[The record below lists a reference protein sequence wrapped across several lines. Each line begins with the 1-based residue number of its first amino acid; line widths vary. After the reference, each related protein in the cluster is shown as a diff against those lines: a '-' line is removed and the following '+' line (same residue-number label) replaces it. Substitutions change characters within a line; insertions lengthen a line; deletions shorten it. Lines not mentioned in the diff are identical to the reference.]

1 MMQQQVASYFE
12 ALMASVTIN
21 VIIPLVMFLTMF
33 GLFLWVLVKAQRTN
47 ARNEHFDVSQFLR
60 DDAGKLSSV
69 RLFAFVALCVHTW
82 AIAVECVNARLTENH
97 MVVYAVTWSS
107 SLILKGAVEKW
118 DGRLP
123 WAKT

>member
-1 MMQQQVASYFE
+1 MKDAAQTYFE

-21 VIIPLVMFLTMF
+21 VIVPLVLFMTMF
-33 GLFLWVLVKAQRTN
+33 SLFLWVLVKAQRTN
-47 ARNEHFDVSQFLR
+47 TRNEHFDVSQFLR
-60 DDAGKLSSV
+60 DESGKLSSV
-69 RLFAFVALCVHTW
+69 RLYAFVALAVHTW
-82 AIAVECVNARLTENH
+82 VIAVETVNGRVTTEQ
-97 MVVYAVTWSS
+97 MVVYGVTWSS